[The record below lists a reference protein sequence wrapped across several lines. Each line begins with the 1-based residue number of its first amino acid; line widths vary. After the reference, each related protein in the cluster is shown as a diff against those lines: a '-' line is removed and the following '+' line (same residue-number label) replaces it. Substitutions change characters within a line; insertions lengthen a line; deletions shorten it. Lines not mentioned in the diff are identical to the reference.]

1 VAESLINFLYSL
13 VFLSAKKH
21 IRMPKKIRILIVED
35 NEDERLFM
43 KEGFLQTG
51 LYQIIGEAENG
62 NEMLELLSASSS
74 KPDVIVSDLNMP
86 GRNGYEVIMDIKTNS
101 SLSHIPVIILT
112 TAPLKPYA
120 ERCKKLGAC
129 AYYTKPD
136 TFLEYKEF
144 AEKIYEDVRGFLG
157 NTKLD
162 YTSMEKIKESFL
174 SAQEACLSMA
184 LFFYTSI
191 KIMLYGKQRQKPWKP
206 AR

>member
-1 VAESLINFLYSL
+1 M
-13 VFLSAKKH
+13 
-21 IRMPKKIRILIVED
+21 RKKIRMLIVED

-74 KPDVIVSDLNMP
+74 MPDVIVSDLNMP

-112 TAPLKPYA
+112 TAPLEPFA
-120 ERCKKLGAC
+120 DRCMKLGAC

-144 AEKIYEDVRGFLG
+144 AEKIYDEVKECLDNGNLQYSGIEKLAVDMIQGMHLIMGTVYGSTLFL
-157 NTKLD
+157 K
-162 YTSMEKIKESFL
+162 
-174 SAQEACLSMA
+174 
-184 LFFYTSI
+184 
-191 KIMLYGKQRQKPWKP
+191 KQRHNLNGLRVQF
-206 AR
+206 AAAGL